1 MAVKVLITDDSSFVR
16 MLLKKILVANGYEVV
31 GEADNGVEAINLYKE
46 LSPDLVTMDITM
58 PQMDG
63 IIVLKTIM
71 EMNPEAKIIMCSA
84 DSNQA
89 QIMNAMKAGAKEF
102 ITKPFEAKHVINTL
116 NKVMMPIS

>member
-46 LSPDLVTMDITM
+46 LSPDIVTMDITM

>member
-46 LSPDLVTMDITM
+46 LSPDIVTMDITM

-63 IIVLKTIM
+63 IIVLKTIIA
-71 EMNPEAKIIMCSA
+71 MNPEAKIIMCSA

-89 QIMNAMKAGAKEF
+89 QIMNAMKYGAKEF

>member
-63 IIVLKTIM
+63 IIVLKTIL

>member
-16 MLLKKILVANGYEVV
+16 MLLRKIVVANGYEVV
-31 GEADNGVEAINLYKE
+31 GEADNGVEAIHLYKE

-63 IIVLKTIM
+63 IIVLRKIL
-71 EMNPEAKIIMCSA
+71 EINPEAKIIMCSA
-84 DSNQA
+84 DSNQT
-89 QIMNAMKAGAKEF
+89 QIMSAMQAGAKEF
-102 ITKPFEAKHVINTL
+102 ITKPFEAKHVINIL

>member
-46 LSPDLVTMDITM
+46 LSPDIVTMDITM

-116 NKVMMPIS
+116 NKVMMPIF